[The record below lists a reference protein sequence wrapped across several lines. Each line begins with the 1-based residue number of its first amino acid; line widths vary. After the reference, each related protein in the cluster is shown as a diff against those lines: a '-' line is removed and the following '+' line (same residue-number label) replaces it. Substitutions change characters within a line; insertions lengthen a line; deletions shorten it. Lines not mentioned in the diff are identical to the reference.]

1 MCHAV
6 LWLAFHHAIR
16 VSKLIIES
24 DERLAVGVE
33 TIHRDIHTIVCEM
46 ISTLLIFSLMIYGTT
61 VNLHF
66 TRREIALEVFHIRS
80 GIPQTPLSKRK
91 EFQRTFLLTMIRECE
106 FLHFAPFLER
116 YKEKHTCLHTVLRAS
131 DARVVHAMTTFIA
144 VERCLARLPSWV
156 PNRVT
161 ILNIEV
167 TTAIVHRHSI
177 VAIARDAT
185 ELGILEE
192 RISTS
197 SV

>member
-1 MCHAV
+1 MCHAI

-16 VSKLIIES
+16 VGKLIVES

-33 TIHRDIHTIVCEM
+33 TIHRDIHAVVCEM
-46 ISTLLIFSLMIYGTT
+46 ISALLIFCLMINGATI
-61 VNLHF
+61 NLHF
-66 TRREIALEVFHIRS
+66 SCREIALEVLHIRS
-80 GIPQTPLSKRK
+80 GIPQTPFSKRK

-106 FLHFAPFLER
+106 FLHFAPFLKR
-116 YKEKHTCLHTVLRAS
+116 HKEKHTCFHTVLRTS

-144 VERCLARLPSWV
+144 VERCLARLPAWV
-156 PNRVT
+156 PNCVA

-167 TTAIVHRHSI
+167 TTTIVHWHAI

-192 RISTS
+192 GIATS